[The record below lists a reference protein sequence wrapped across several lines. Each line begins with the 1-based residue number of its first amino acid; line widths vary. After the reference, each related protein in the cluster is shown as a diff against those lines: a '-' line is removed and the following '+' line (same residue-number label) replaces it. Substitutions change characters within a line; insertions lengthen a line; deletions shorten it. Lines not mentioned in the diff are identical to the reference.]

1 MKHLLIAL
9 LILALC
15 LSFCI
20 WSGSYVRRAV
30 AEPLNTLRL
39 ARTHAEGGD
48 FDRAY
53 DAVEL
58 AAQQWHSR
66 EALYCVLL
74 HHDETDCVQRDL
86 AALREQARRG
96 EGDDFADTCAQLITQ
111 LQHLRALQLP
121 SAGNIF

>member
-1 MKHLLIAL
+1 MNQKDIETLAIAL
-9 LILALC
+9 PEDILKAKWC
-15 LSFCI
+15 
-20 WSGSYVRRAV
+20 
-30 AEPLNTLRL
+30 
-39 ARTHAEGGD
+39 GD

-66 EALYCVLL
+66 EAVYCVLL

>member
-15 LSFCI
+15 LSFCL
-20 WSGSYVRRAV
+20 WSSGYIRRTV
-30 AEPLNTLRL
+30 AEPLSTLRL
-39 ARTHAEGGD
+39 ARTHADGGD

-53 DAVEL
+53 DAVEQ
-58 AAQQWHSR
+58 AAQQWQRR
-66 EALYCVLL
+66 EAVYCVLM
-74 HHDETDCVQRDL
+74 HHDETDGVTRDL
-86 AALREQARRG
+86 AVLREQARRG
-96 EGDDFADTCAQLITQ
+96 EADDFADTCAQLITQ